1 MNLYLISVV
10 VNRYKS
16 KPKMKS
22 KTIVLMSLL
31 YAVLT
36 FLGCKQVKSKPE
48 NIDMTDKSTFYEFL
62 AANPSVKVKT
72 IDGADI
78 DLAQYKGKKVLIVN
92 TASECGY
99 TPQYKELETLYE
111 TYKDKLVILGF
122 PANNFGGQE
131 PGTNEEIKTFCSKNY
146 SVTFPMFEKIS
157 VLGDDQNAI
166 YKWLTSKDLNGWNEQ
181 QPKWNFSKYLL
192 DENGSLLKYYSSAVK
207 PMSEEIVSMLK

>member
-1 MNLYLISVV
+1 
-10 VNRYKS
+10 
-16 KPKMKS
+16 MKS
-22 KTIVLMSLL
+22 KTIVLMSLI

-48 NIDMTDKSTFYEFL
+48 NIDMADKSTFYEFL
-62 AANPSVKVKT
+62 AANPTAKVKT

-99 TPQYKELETLYE
+99 TPQYKDLETLYE

-157 VLGDDQNAI
+157 VLGDDQNGI

-192 DENGSLLKYYSSAVK
+192 DENGNLLKYYSSAVK
-207 PMSEEIVSMLK
+207 PLSDEIVSMLK